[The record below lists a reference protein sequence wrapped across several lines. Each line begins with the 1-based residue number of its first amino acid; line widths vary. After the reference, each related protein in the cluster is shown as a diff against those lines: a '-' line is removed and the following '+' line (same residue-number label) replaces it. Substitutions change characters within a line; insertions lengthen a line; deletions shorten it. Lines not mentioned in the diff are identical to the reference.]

1 MTKQSRHNKN
11 IVFVKKEEIKEEVP
25 KDKKTAFKYIKF

>member
-1 MTKQSRHNKN
+1 MN

-25 KDKKTAFKYIKF
+25 KDKKTAFKYIKFQD